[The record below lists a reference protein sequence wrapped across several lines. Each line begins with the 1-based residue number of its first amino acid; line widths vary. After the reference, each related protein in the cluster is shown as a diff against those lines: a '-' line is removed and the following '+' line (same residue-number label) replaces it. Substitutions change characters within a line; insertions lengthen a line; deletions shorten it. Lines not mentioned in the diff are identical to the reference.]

1 MKLKKATS
9 LLSLLLLCTALL
21 LSGCGNKTS
30 SNAKS
35 VSEMADLIK
44 SSMSFD
50 YYPDM
55 EADSEVLETIF
66 GLTPDMYD
74 DYFCEIPAISVLSDT
89 LLIVKPADGKKDA
102 VLSALQSY
110 LDYEQNEAMQYPVNA
125 VQAKASTVYEAGG
138 YIYYLALFGDV
149 STAESDD
156 AQLLSLCQDRIKEI
170 EKIIDE
176 AD

>member
-1 MKLKKATS
+1 MKSRKTTS
-9 LLSLLLLCTALL
+9 LLLLLLLCTAFLL
-21 LSGCGNKTS
+21 NGCGTRTS
-30 SNAKS
+30 ANAKS

-55 EADSEVLETIF
+55 EADPEVLETIF
-66 GLTPDMYD
+66 GLTADMYD
-74 DYFCEIPAISVLSDT
+74 DYFCEMPAVSVLSDT
-89 LLIVKPADGKKDA
+89 LLIVKPADGKKNA
-102 VLSALQSY
+102 VLSALQSH

-125 VQAKASTVYEAGG
+125 VQAKATTVYEADG

-149 STAESDD
+149 SNAESDD
-156 AQLLSLCQDRIKEI
+156 NRLLSLCQDRTKEI

-176 AD
+176 AN

>member
-1 MKLKKATS
+1 MKSRKTIS
-9 LLSLLLLCTALL
+9 LLSLLLLCTTLL
-21 LSGCGNKTS
+21 LSGCGNKAS

-35 VSEMADLIK
+35 VSEMAALIK

-55 EADSEVLETIF
+55 EADPEVLETIF
-66 GLTPDMYD
+66 GLTADMYD
-74 DYFCEIPAISVLSDT
+74 DYFCEMPAISVQSDT

-102 VLSALQSY
+102 VLSALQSH

-125 VQAKASTVYEAGG
+125 VQAKATEVYEADG

-149 STAESDD
+149 SNAESDD
-156 AQLLSLCQDRIKEI
+156 NQLLSLCQDRTKEI

-176 AD
+176 AN

>member
-1 MKLKKATS
+1 
-9 LLSLLLLCTALL
+9 
-21 LSGCGNKTS
+21 
-30 SNAKS
+30 
-35 VSEMADLIK
+35 MADLIK

-176 AD
+176 AN